1 VNLYTEKQ
9 LEQMLKIAADD
20 VDHLRTCDVFRVLDM
35 AYTTQREPLAE
46 YIRSKR
52 PMLVGE
58 VDSCL
63 RELYEED
70 ENSAREMRP

>member
-1 VNLYTEKQ
+1 MYTEKQ

-20 VDHLRTCDVFRVLDM
+20 VEHLRTCDVFRVLDM
-35 AYTTQREPLAE
+35 AYTAQREPLAS

-52 PMLVGE
+52 PMLAGE

-63 RELYEED
+63 REIYAED
-70 ENSAREMRP
+70 EEIARSKAL